1 LIHCRDGKKFFA
13 REIRVEK
20 DDSWKKEILELV
32 LTVISFV
39 EKFTRFDNKIIV
51 EVILQFRRICIT

>member
-1 LIHCRDGKKFFA
+1 M
-13 REIRVEK
+13 EK